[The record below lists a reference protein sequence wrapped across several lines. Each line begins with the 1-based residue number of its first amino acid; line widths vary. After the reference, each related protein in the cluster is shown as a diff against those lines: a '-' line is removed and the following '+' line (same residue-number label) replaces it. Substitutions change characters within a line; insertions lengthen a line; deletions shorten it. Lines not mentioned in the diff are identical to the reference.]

1 MLGNLRGIASKSLG
15 DVLGIDELFRML
27 ANFGRIGR
35 KMLCIVLGI
44 DELVVDGSW
53 AGR

>member
-27 ANFGRIGR
+27 ANLEKIGRIL
-35 KMLCIVLGI
+35 LCIVLGI
-44 DELVVDGSW
+44 DGLVV
-53 AGR
+53 